1 MKSIIKLA
9 SVAVFGVMAM
19 AVTGSVKPLSVGL
32 VSEAKA
38 GVSECKSRCDEKHW
52 SCYKNCTGSNKMNEG
67 VSGCSADKSECEK
80 DCEANAK

>member
-38 GVSECKSRCDEKHW
+38 GEQECKSRCYEKQNSCEGNCANKGSSCNEPCYRAKDE
-52 SCYKNCTGSNKMNEG
+52 CI
-67 VSGCSADKSECEK
+67 K

>member
-38 GVSECKSRCDEKHW
+38 GLSECKSRCQDKNS
-52 SCYKNCTGSNKMNEG
+52 SCDRKCRDGKPYSCILECNNEQR
-67 VSGCSADKSECEK
+67 ECEK